1 MEVWGGA
8 TFDVSMRFLHECPW
22 DRLRQ
27 FREAIPN
34 ILLQMLIR
42 GSNAVGYSAYPDNL
56 VEKFIE
62 KSWETGIDIFRIFDS
77 LNWVEAMKISIRA
90 VRERTG
96 GIAEAAIC
104 YTGDL
109 LSPDNRKYTL
119 QYYLD
124 MARQLEDE
132 GAHMLAIK
140 DMAGL
145 LKPAA
150 AEVLIR
156 EMKKAV
162 SLPIHLHTHDTATIQ
177 AATYLKAVEADADV
191 IDLAL
196 GGLSGLTSQPNFNSV
211 VAMLQGH
218 PRELKLDLPSLN
230 AYSNYWED
238 TREWYYPFESGLKTG
253 TAEVYE
259 HEIPGGQYSNL
270 KPQAAS
276 LGLEARFEEM
286 KKNYVLVNKLFGD
299 IVKVTPSSKVVGDM
313 ALFMTSNNLTPEDLF
328 EKGKSLSFPE
338 SVKSFFRGELGQ
350 PYGGFPAELQKIILK
365 GEKPITGRPNE
376 HLEPV
381 DFDKEFNDFKGRFGD
396 RVSFL
401 DYLSCKMYPKVFEEF
416 QAHRQQFSDVSVI
429 QTCPFFYGLKPG
441 EETTVNLVD
450 GKMLIIKLLFV
461 AEPDEEGNRE
471 ASFELN
477 GTTRTVEVRDK
488 SVKVTKVAHR
498 KAKGTS
504 DIGAPLQGKLSKIM
518 IKAGDEF
525 KEDQPLFVIE
535 AMKMETIVSAPK
547 AGKAKAIVLPEGEI
561 VEQDDAVIEVEEK

>member
-1 MEVWGGA
+1 
-8 TFDVSMRFLHECPW
+8 
-22 DRLRQ
+22 
-27 FREAIPN
+27 
-34 ILLQMLIR
+34 
-42 GSNAVGYSAYPDNL
+42 
-56 VEKFIE
+56 
-62 KSWETGIDIFRIFDS
+62 
-77 LNWVEAMKISIRA
+77 
-90 VRERTG
+90 
-96 GIAEAAIC
+96 
-104 YTGDL
+104 
-109 LSPDNRKYTL
+109 
-119 QYYLD
+119 

-561 VEQDDAVIEVEEK
+561 EEQDDAVIEVEEK